1 MTSLQVS
8 SSDVETLRGVGI
20 SRKSSVTSL
29 AVLGVEINIW
39 RCLKSSGWSCWG
51 TGGNTGQR
59 RINGNIIKKSIQC
72 VNARLGPSCL
82 TSSLELHIVTTKV
95 TLAKSSFV
103 PEYFTPLTPPP
114 SPPHGYSRD
123 CVTIDSG
130 CHYLTTS
137 KMFWK

>member
-1 MTSLQVS
+1 MS
-8 SSDVETLRGVGI
+8 SSDVETSRGVGI

-95 TLAKSSFV
+95 TTAKSSFV

-114 SPPHGYSRD
+114 PYHHTDTAGIVLQWKYFLCKLYNRQWLSLPH
-123 CVTIDSG
+123 
-130 CHYLTTS
+130 HQ
-137 KMFWK
+137 